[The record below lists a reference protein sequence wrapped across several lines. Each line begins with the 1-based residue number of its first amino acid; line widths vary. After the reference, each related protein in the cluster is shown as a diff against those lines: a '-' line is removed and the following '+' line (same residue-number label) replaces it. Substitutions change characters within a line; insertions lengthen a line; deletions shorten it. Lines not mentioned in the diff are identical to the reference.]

1 MFPSFY
7 CFCCL
12 SGLLAKELFD
22 VWKIKLFGC
31 FFVFLVL
38 WNVNQH
44 SYLFSSKNEFGL
56 VLSIGKSISLSIKHS
71 WTI

>member
-1 MFPSFY
+1 MFGK
-7 CFCCL
+7 L
-12 SGLLAKELFD
+12 SYSAA
-22 VWKIKLFGC
+22 